1 MNQETIPEASP
12 ETPNEDDFKKWNQS
26 NYVEAM
32 KYCDKHGFKVEKFDQ
47 KQSRVLPPM
56 LAVWKIELATRPK
69 SSIWV
74 IGGEVMMDHVDAG
87 VAPNAREVLRHFSM
101 SWQLK
106 AEQLQ
111 KALDTNSSGN
121 LDVEQQKQ
129 VIDTLISKAE
139 ALYDMYSNEKAWHMD
154 TE

>member
-1 MNQETIPEASP
+1 MNQETTVEAS
-12 ETPNEDDFKKWNQS
+12 NQDDFKKWNQS

-47 KQSRVLPPM
+47 KQSRVLPPV

-69 SSIWV
+69 SSIWL
-74 IGGEVMMDHVDAG
+74 IGGEVMMDHVDAT

-106 AEQLQ
+106 ANQLQ
-111 KALDTNSSGN
+111 KALETNSSGN
-121 LDVEQQKQ
+121 LDVEQQTQ

-139 ALYDMYSNEKAWHMD
+139 ALYEMYSNEQAWNM
-154 TE
+154 EN